1 MIVAQE
7 TVSSVPAVRTPK
19 ATLRQPLLRAAPLG
33 CPSELRASLLHRE
46 VGAGECR
53 QIPSPGPQGY
63 WPCWL
68 PAKALPVLA
77 LSHTESRPGHS
88 LQGYKDLAL
97 LAQPGLP
104 ARASQVQSSPSGQ
117 LSLPPRSQVSCFSLP
132 PSLPRRR
139 GSRGRSQCPCCQS
152 PENAARDCSAE

>member
-53 QIPSPGPQGY
+53 QIPSPGPQGC

-104 ARASQVQSSPSGQ
+104 ARASQVQSSLGSAEPSAAVTGQ
-117 LSLPPRSQVSCFSLP
+117 LLLPAAFAPSQAW
-132 PSLPRRR
+132 LPRPLAVSLLSE
-139 GSRGRSQCPCCQS
+139 SREPGPRLQ
-152 PENAARDCSAE
+152 R